1 MYTVDDILSRLNKG
15 EDSAAIAQ
23 EMADLLNQAIAQK
36 DAQDKKA
43 AETARRKVNIANDIA
58 DRINAFFA
66 EFYPIATTQIKG
78 DDIIAI
84 GEDAQ
89 WLKDLLTTNDNG
101 KNKDKTPDEIIA
113 DFLKDFNL

>member
-1 MYTVDDILSRLNKG
+1 
-15 EDSAAIAQ
+15 
-23 EMADLLNQAIAQK
+23 MADVLNQAIAQK
-36 DAQDKKA
+36 DDQDQKA

-84 GEDAQ
+84 GEGAQ
-89 WLKDLLTTNDNG
+89 WLTDLFKQETYAENA
-101 KNKDKTPDEIIA
+101 DKTPDEIIA